1 MAAAHLHRTAILLAT
16 LVVVGV
22 APTARGEPSRSYG
35 LAQRLVDVAIHKPAY
50 LLMRAAG
57 LRVEGRQNVP
67 REGGVILAPNHP
79 SVLDPILVGVS
90 SPRPQPHFMAKME
103 LFRSRPLGAVLRFFN
118 AYPVDRAHPSLETR
132 AHTEKMLT
140 AGGQVIIFP
149 EGGVRTG
156 VASVLATGELK
167 KGVGHFSANTN
178 VPVVPVLVTG
188 TAEVG
193 SRVVAWLHGKRSME
207 PWVRPRVVFGKPF
220 SAPPGLTPAERASWV
235 TDRLKSELREM
246 GRANAR

>member
-1 MAAAHLHRTAILLAT
+1 
-16 LVVVGV
+16 
-22 APTARGEPSRSYG
+22 
-35 LAQRLVDVAIHKPAY
+35 
-50 LLMRAAG
+50 MRAAG
-57 LRVEGRQNVP
+57 LQVEGRQNVP

-90 SPRPQPHFMAKME
+90 SPRPQPHFMAKIE
-103 LFRSRPLGAVLRFFN
+103 LFRRRPLGAVLRFFN

-132 AHTEKMLT
+132 VHTEKMLS

-156 VASVLATGELK
+156 DASVLATGELK

-188 TAEVG
+188 TAAVER
-193 SRVVAWLHGKRSME
+193 RVFGWLHGKRSKE
-207 PWVRPRVVFGKPF
+207 PWVRPRIVFGRPF
-220 SAPPGLTPAERASWV
+220 SAPPDLNPAERATWV
-235 TDRLKSELREM
+235 TDRLKSEFREM
-246 GRANAR
+246 ARADAR